1 MTRKEITIAAYN
13 NGTIKLD
20 TFGQLDCN
28 NYTDE
33 IVERAIERKWITEK
47 FGVELLNAENPRR
60 W

>member
-47 FGVELLNAENPRR
+47 VRS
-60 W
+60 